1 MDSEEE
7 FRSILAM
14 LGNDAN
20 LFRNGTDCYCIVH
33 TNAGRYKRNMNEL
46 RSLIQGWDI
55 ETDPNTL
62 IEGMEDSVR
71 EILNAGYR
79 MASVTARLY
88 VMGMMV

>member
-7 FRSILAM
+7 FRSIAM

-20 LFRNGTDCYCIVH
+20 LFRNGTDCCYIVH

-46 RSLIQGWDI
+46 RSLTQGWNI
-55 ETDPNTL
+55 ETDPNIL

-71 EILNAGYR
+71 KILNAGYR

-88 VMGMMV
+88 VRGMLV

>member
-14 LGNDAN
+14 LGNDDN
-20 LFRNGTDCYCIVH
+20 LFRNGTDCCYIVH

-46 RSLIQGWDI
+46 RSLVQGWDI